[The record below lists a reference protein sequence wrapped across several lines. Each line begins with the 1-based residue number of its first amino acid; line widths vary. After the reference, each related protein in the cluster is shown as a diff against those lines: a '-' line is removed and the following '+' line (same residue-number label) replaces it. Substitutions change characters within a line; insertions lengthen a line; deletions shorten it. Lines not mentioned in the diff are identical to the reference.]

1 MLDKSAVS
9 SKSRQ
14 PIYFFYFTAMATPL
28 CLHSSPRHQPKPS
41 TPSTPS
47 TPKLFP
53 LSAPFFLVNWS
64 YTSNNVRCP
73 WQAPPV
79 FFSSLLFI
87 SEPIFLLPL
96 LRQIQLFLYHL
107 PILHTHCYY
116 YIDFQCFVFQ
126 SLLLVRDSKNRVSL
140 FSTLSV
146 KIDTEHRFLLQFLP
160 ALYMVTTER
169 IRTPSTY
176 CLYRQKLIKFYN
188 STTKTAISLIKTLYF

>member
-1 MLDKSAVS
+1 
-9 SKSRQ
+9 
-14 PIYFFYFTAMATPL
+14 MATPL

-41 TPSTPS
+41 TPSN
-47 TPKLFP
+47 PKLFP

-73 WQAPPV
+73 WQPPPV
-79 FFSSLLFI
+79 FFSSLLLI

-160 ALYMVTTER
+160 ALYMVTTE
-169 IRTPSTY
+169 
-176 CLYRQKLIKFYN
+176 
-188 STTKTAISLIKTLYF
+188 

>member
-1 MLDKSAVS
+1 
-9 SKSRQ
+9 
-14 PIYFFYFTAMATPL
+14 MA
-28 CLHSSPRHQPKPS
+28 SP
-41 TPSTPS
+41 
-47 TPKLFP
+47 
-53 LSAPFFLVNWS
+53 W
-64 YTSNNVRCP
+64 

-116 YIDFQCFVFQ
+116 FIDFQCFVFQ

-140 FSTLSV
+140 FSTLSA

-160 ALYMVTTER
+160 ALYMVTTEW
-169 IRTPSTY
+169 IRTASTY

>member
-1 MLDKSAVS
+1 
-9 SKSRQ
+9 
-14 PIYFFYFTAMATPL
+14 MATRRCACTRVQDINPNPQPPQPPQLLKLTFSVVRALFFSSTGLTPAITSGARGKPL
-28 CLHSSPRHQPKPS
+28 LSSS
-41 TPSTPS
+41 
-47 TPKLFP
+47 L
-53 LSAPFFLVNWS
+53 L
-64 YTSNNVRCP
+64 
-73 WQAPPV
+73 
-79 FFSSLLFI
+79 FSSLLFI

-146 KIDTEHRFLLQFLP
+146 KIDTEHRFLLQFLS
-160 ALYMVTTER
+160 ALYMVTTEW

>member
-1 MLDKSAVS
+1 
-9 SKSRQ
+9 
-14 PIYFFYFTAMATPL
+14 MATPL

-41 TPSTPS
+41 TSSTPS
-47 TPKLFP
+47 TTKLFP

-79 FFSSLLFI
+79 FFSSLLLI

-96 LRQIQLFLYHL
+96 LRQFFFISSADFTYPLLL
-107 PILHTHCYY
+107 LHRLSMLC
-116 YIDFQCFVFQ
+116 FQ
-126 SLLLVRDSKNRVSL
+126 SLLLVRDSKKRVSL

-160 ALYMVTTER
+160 ALYMVTTEW

>member
-1 MLDKSAVS
+1 
-9 SKSRQ
+9 
-14 PIYFFYFTAMATPL
+14 MATPL

-47 TPKLFP
+47 TPKIDFFRCP
-53 LSAPFFLVNWS
+53 RPFFLVNWS

-160 ALYMVTTER
+160 ALYMVTTEW

>member
-14 PIYFFYFTAMATPL
+14 PFFFTSRRWQRRCACT
-28 CLHSSPRHQPKPS
+28 RVQDINS

-47 TPKLFP
+47 TPKTDFFP

-73 WQAPPV
+73 WQAPGGKPLL
-79 FFSSLLFI
+79 SSLLFI

-116 YIDFQCFVFQ
+116 DIDFQCFVFQ

-146 KIDTEHRFLLQFLP
+146 KIDTEHRFLLQFLS
-160 ALYMVTTER
+160 ALYMVTTEW
-169 IRTPSTY
+169 IRTPST
-176 CLYRQKLIKFYN
+176 
-188 STTKTAISLIKTLYF
+188 

>member
-1 MLDKSAVS
+1 
-9 SKSRQ
+9 
-14 PIYFFYFTAMATPL
+14 MATPL

-47 TPKLFP
+47 TPKIDFFRCP
-53 LSAPFFLVNWS
+53 RPFFLVNWS

-96 LRQIQLFLYHL
+96 LRQIQLFLYYL

-146 KIDTEHRFLLQFLP
+146 KIDFCYSSCPLYTWSQQSEFEHHL
-160 ALYMVTTER
+160 
-169 IRTPSTY
+169 RTVCTG
-176 CLYRQKLIKFYN
+176 KN
-188 STTKTAISLIKTLYF
+188 

>member
-1 MLDKSAVS
+1 MPALE
-9 SKSRQ
+9 SKTSTQTLNPPQPPQLLKLTFSVVRALFSRQ
-14 PIYFFYFTAMATPL
+14 L
-28 CLHSSPRHQPKPS
+28 VLHQQSRQVPVASP
-41 TPSTPS
+41 
-47 TPKLFP
+47 
-53 LSAPFFLVNWS
+53 W
-64 YTSNNVRCP
+64 

-160 ALYMVTTER
+160 ALYMVTTE
-169 IRTPSTY
+169 
-176 CLYRQKLIKFYN
+176 
-188 STTKTAISLIKTLYF
+188 

>member
-1 MLDKSAVS
+1 
-9 SKSRQ
+9 
-14 PIYFFYFTAMATPL
+14 MATPL

-41 TPSTPS
+41 TPSTPKIDFFRC
-47 TPKLFP
+47 PR
-53 LSAPFFLVNWS
+53 PFFSSTGLTPAI
-64 YTSNNVRCP
+64 TSGARGKP
-73 WQAPPV
+73 LLS
-79 FFSSLLFI
+79 SSLLFI

-126 SLLLVRDSKNRVSL
+126 SLVRDSKNRVSL

-160 ALYMVTTER
+160 ALYMVTTEW

-176 CLYRQKLIKFYN
+176 CLYRKKLIKFYN
-188 STTKTAISLIKTLYF
+188 STTKTAISLIKTLNF

>member
-1 MLDKSAVS
+1 
-9 SKSRQ
+9 
-14 PIYFFYFTAMATPL
+14 MATPL

-47 TPKLFP
+47 TPKIDFFRCP
-53 LSAPFFLVNWS
+53 RPFFLVNWS

-79 FFSSLLFI
+79 FFSSLLLI

-96 LRQIQLFLYHL
+96 LRQIQFFLYHL

-116 YIDFQCFVFQ
+116 YIDFQCF
-126 SLLLVRDSKNRVSL
+126 VSL

-160 ALYMVTTER
+160 ALYMVTTEW

>member
-1 MLDKSAVS
+1 MPACTRVQDINPNP
-9 SKSRQ
+9 Q
-14 PIYFFYFTAMATPL
+14 PPQPPQLLNFFR
-28 CLHSSPRHQPKPS
+28 CPR
-41 TPSTPS
+41 
-47 TPKLFP
+47 
-53 LSAPFFLVNWS
+53 PFFSSTGLTPAI
-64 YTSNNVRCP
+64 TSGARGKP
-73 WQAPPV
+73 LLS
-79 FFSSLLFI
+79 SSLLFI

-160 ALYMVTTER
+160 ALYMVTTE
-169 IRTPSTY
+169 
-176 CLYRQKLIKFYN
+176 
-188 STTKTAISLIKTLYF
+188 